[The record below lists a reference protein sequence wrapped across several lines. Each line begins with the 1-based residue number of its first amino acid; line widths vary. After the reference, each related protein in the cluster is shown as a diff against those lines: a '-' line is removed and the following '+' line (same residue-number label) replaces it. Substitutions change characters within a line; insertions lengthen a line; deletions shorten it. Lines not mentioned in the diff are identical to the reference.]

1 MCHQSWASSCLSAA
15 TVVRDKVTD
24 IPKGFGFVKFASP
37 EEANNAREEMNGK
50 AKIYSLNTYYCLLP
64 FFSPSLCHLEI

>member
-1 MCHQSWASSCLSAA
+1 MCYQSWASCLNAA

-37 EEANNAREEMNGK
+37 EEANNAREEMTGK
-50 AKIYSLNTYYCLLP
+50 ARFPPKILLFVA
-64 FFSPSLCHLEI
+64 FFSWCHLEKS